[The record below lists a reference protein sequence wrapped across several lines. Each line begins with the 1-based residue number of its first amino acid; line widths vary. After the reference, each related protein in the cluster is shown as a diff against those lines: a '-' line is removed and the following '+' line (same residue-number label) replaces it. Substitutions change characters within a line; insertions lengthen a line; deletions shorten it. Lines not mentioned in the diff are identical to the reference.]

1 MNITSALK
9 AQMES
14 DIAACE
20 SHTERNGSEALY
32 SELVA
37 RYTVVDPS
45 FKDGLSTN
53 GKAAAISSELDYR
66 PELRA
71 IASKLK
77 MYLLIS
83 EVSDSSASSLQRQV
97 MDFIDRGEKI
107 GKEEYHHVI
116 EPGLIIPDYISGPK
130 YDTWM
135 SEINIFNERYLST
148 QENETFCI

>member
-20 SHTERNGSEALY
+20 SHMERNGSEALY

-45 FKDGLSTN
+45 FKNGLSTN
-53 GKAAAISSELDYR
+53 GKAAAIGSEFDYR

-71 IASKLK
+71 IASKLN
-77 MYLLIS
+77 MYLLIGEAS
-83 EVSDSSASSLQRQV
+83 ESSASPYNAR
-97 MDFIDRGEKI
+97 
-107 GKEEYHHVI
+107 
-116 EPGLIIPDYISGPK
+116 
-130 YDTWM
+130 
-135 SEINIFNERYLST
+135 
-148 QENETFCI
+148 